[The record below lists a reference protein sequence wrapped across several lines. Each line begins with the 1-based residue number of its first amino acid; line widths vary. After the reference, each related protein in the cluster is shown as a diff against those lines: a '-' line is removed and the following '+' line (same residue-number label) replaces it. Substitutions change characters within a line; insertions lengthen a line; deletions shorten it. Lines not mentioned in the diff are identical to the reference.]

1 MSEKWDT
8 RMLQLAALTATW
20 SKDPSTKVGAVI
32 TDGANRVVSQGYNG
46 LPRGV
51 SDDPAILADRDEKL
65 RRTIHAEMNA
75 VLFAGRPLTG
85 YTIYVTHPPCARCA
99 AVLIQAGIRRV
110 VTTDRVLGA
119 HWAAELASS
128 ERMLREAGVQIVSI
142 PEHLTRP

>member
-1 MSEKWDT
+1 
-8 RMLQLAALTATW
+8 MLQLAALTATW

-85 YTIYVTHPPCARCA
+85 CTIYVTHPPCARCA
-99 AVLIQAGIRRV
+99 AVLIQSGIARV
-110 VTTDRVLGA
+110 VHADRALGP
-119 HWAAELASS
+119 HWAADLASARS
-128 ERMLREAGVQIVSI
+128 MFAEAGITVISQ
-142 PEHLTRP
+142 

>member
-1 MSEKWDT
+1 MKWDT

-20 SKDPSTKVGAVI
+20 SKDPRTKVGAVI
-32 TDGANRVVSQGYNG
+32 ADSAHRIVSQGYNG

-51 SDDPAILADRDEKL
+51 SDDPAVLANRDEKL

-85 YTIYVTHPPCARCA
+85 CTIYVTHPPCARCA

-110 VTTDRVLGA
+110 VTTDRALGA

-128 ERMLREAGVQIVSI
+128 ERMLREAGVQVVSI